1 MSTLGELSQNTEF
14 AGKNNLAAVIAPAVG
29 NDSSQGYEVG
39 SQWLD
44 AVAKKEYV
52 CVDASVGAA
61 IWTETTQSGGGSN
74 LPEASGLI
82 DGAVLSINGG
92 DNTKFDLS
100 AGTGQVVDAKTTPAT
115 PTITP
120 VTIAGGT
127 AITVTNLGTQ
137 FFTYILVDNLGAI
150 VQQGTPPTSIQL
162 RTHIYIG
169 KLNHA
174 NQINLASAVNA
185 PSLAIGTSS
194 GLEDLMLEAIGVIN
208 ATPMVVSSG
217 GANLNF
223 DISAGDL
230 WQLGINYDGD
240 KNKPH
245 TLSYATYDS
254 SVVPFVYVLS
264 DTTTK

>member
-115 PTITP
+115 PTIT
-120 VTIAGGT
+120 
-127 AITVTNLGTQ
+127 Q
-137 FFTYILVDNLGAI
+137 
-150 VQQGTPPTSIQL
+150 
-162 RTHIYIG
+162 
-169 KLNHA
+169 
-174 NQINLASAVNA
+174 
-185 PSLAIGTSS
+185 
-194 GLEDLMLEAIGVIN
+194 
-208 ATPMVVSSG
+208 
-217 GANLNF
+217 
-223 DISAGDL
+223 
-230 WQLGINYDGD
+230 
-240 KNKPH
+240 
-245 TLSYATYDS
+245 
-254 SVVPFVYVLS
+254 
-264 DTTTK
+264 